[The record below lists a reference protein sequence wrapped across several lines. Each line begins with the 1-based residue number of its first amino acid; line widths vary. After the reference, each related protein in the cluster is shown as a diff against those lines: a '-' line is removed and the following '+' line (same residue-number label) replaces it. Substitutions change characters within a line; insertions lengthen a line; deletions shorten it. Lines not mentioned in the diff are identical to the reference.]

1 MATATEVYEK
11 MNLKEL
17 IEMRRAF
24 EADLKD
30 ADTDDGK
37 DFIIGR
43 LYIVNWFIQQQL
55 STI

>member
-17 IEMRRAF
+17 TEMRRAF

-30 ADTDDGK
+30 AGTDDGK